1 VSYTMDANSQA
12 LVRNVTPVPAQRVL
26 VVANQAASSP
36 ALITELR
43 DRAKRGPVD
52 IHLVVPALNG
62 HLRHWLSDTDGAVL
76 AARRRGEDALAVL
89 TSRGLP
95 ISVEIG
101 DSVPLLAIGDAL
113 AQFPADEIVVATL
126 PPNRAHWLEQNLV
139 VLARRKFNVPVRH
152 VIAREEVAL
161 AA

>member
-1 VSYTMDANSQA
+1 M
-12 LVRNVTPVPAQRVL
+12 
-26 VVANQAASSP
+26 
-36 ALITELR
+36 
-43 DRAKRGPVD
+43 
-52 IHLVVPALNG
+52 
-62 HLRHWLSDTDGAVL
+62 
-76 AARRRGEDALAVL
+76 
-89 TSRGLP
+89 
-95 ISVEIG
+95 EIG